1 LGAPWARLVAIL
13 NAGFD
18 TKNLDTKSLDTKGLD
33 TKGFAGCRQ
42 GLPMTP
48 SAP

>member
-1 LGAPWARLVAIL
+1 L

-18 TKNLDTKSLDTKGLD
+18 TKNLDTKSLDTKSLD
-33 TKGFAGCRQ
+33 TKGLAGCRQ
-42 GLPMTP
+42 GLPVTP

>member
-1 LGAPWARLVAIL
+1 LSPFL

-18 TKNLDTKSLDTKGLD
+18 TKNLDTKSLDTKSLDTKGLD
-33 TKGFAGCRQ
+33 TKSLAGCRQ
-42 GLPMTP
+42 GPPVTP